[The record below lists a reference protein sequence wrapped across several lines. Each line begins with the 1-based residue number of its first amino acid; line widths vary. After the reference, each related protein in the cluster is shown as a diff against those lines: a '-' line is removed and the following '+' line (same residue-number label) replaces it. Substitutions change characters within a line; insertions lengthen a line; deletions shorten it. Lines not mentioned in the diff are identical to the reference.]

1 LLSDFRFPSPSFIH
15 DTHQTLSLV
24 KFTIVTPHFNQLE
37 WLRLCVASVADQASE
52 RGLAIEHIVQDAG
65 SAGIAEFARA
75 HDAAIF
81 PEDGLSTAADN
92 ALSPHPYSTYRLSI
106 YRERDSGMYDAINR
120 GFRRAKG
127 EVVAWLNADE
137 QYLPGTL
144 AKVARAMTAH
154 PESDILMGDAV
165 VTDPSGAY
173 LCSRTCLT
181 PNRLHSLVSGNLSFL
196 SAATFLRRSVI
207 DRGLFLPA
215 SWRVVGDAAWAVEL
229 LDSGV
234 TMRRIPAYL
243 SAFADTGDNLC
254 LRPEA
259 AEEMAR
265 LAKLAPRWAR
275 YLRPAI
281 TAWFRFRKLL
291 SGAYRLAPFSYEVY
305 AKENAHHR
313 QNFEVNHPTQRW
325 PGR

>member
-1 LLSDFRFPSPSFIH
+1 M
-15 DTHQTLSLV
+15 

-52 RGLAIEHIVQDAG
+52 CGLAIEHIVQDAG
-65 SAGIAEFARA
+65 SAGIEEFAQA
-75 HDAAIF
+75 HKGAF
-81 PEDGLSTAADN
+81 YTEDGLSTAADN
-92 ALSPHPYSTYRLSI
+92 ALSPPPNSTYRLSI
-106 YRERDSGMYDAINR
+106 YSEKDSGMYDAINR

-127 EVVAWLNADE
+127 DVVAWLNADE

-144 AKVARAMTAH
+144 VKVAQAMTAY
-154 PESDILMGDAV
+154 PESDLLMGDV
-165 VTDPSGAY
+165 IVTDPSGTY
-173 LCSRTCLT
+173 VCSRTCIT

-215 SWRVVGDAAWAVEL
+215 GWRVVGDAAWAVEL
-229 LDSGV
+229 LKSGV
-234 TMRRIPAYL
+234 TMRRMPQYL
-243 SAFADTGDNLC
+243 ASFVDTGDNLC

-259 AEEMAR
+259 AAEMAR
-265 LAKLAPRWAR
+265 LAKLAPRWAQ

-281 TAWFRFRKLL
+281 IAWFRVRKLL
-291 SGAYRLAPFSYEVY
+291 SGAYRLAPFSYEVFT
-305 AKENAHHR
+305 KENLHHR
-313 QNFEVNHPTQRW
+313 EKFEVNHPTQRW